1 MKYVKICTFI
11 FIKSTKTLP
20 RCITIFELGI
30 HISIFVIWWWFKWW
44 PYKGDTEKKNLFKF
58 LLRHTVSGT
67 WKISFWEDDSIN
79 DYNFFRIDCGN
90 WKQVFSRQLSIR
102 VVNPLFY
109 KYMKSSPTPLFHT
122 NIYWLVA
129 KKNSRGSV
137 KFFQRRKPN
146 ATKNHLKNRNPDLIS
161 QSW

>member
-1 MKYVKICTFI
+1 MLKYVLLFLLKVQKHCLDALLFLNWESIYLYLWFGDDLNGDHI
-11 FIKSTKTLP
+11 RKTL
-20 RCITIFELGI
+20 R
-30 HISIFVIWWWFKWW
+30 
-44 PYKGDTEKKNLFKF
+44 KKNLFKL

-79 DYNFFRIDCGN
+79 DYIFFRIDCGN
-90 WKQVFSRQLSIR
+90 WKQVFSRQLSIK

-129 KKNSRGSV
+129 KKL
-137 KFFQRRKPN
+137 QRKCEN
-146 ATKNHLKNRNPDLIS
+146 FSKKKTQCH
-161 QSW
+161 